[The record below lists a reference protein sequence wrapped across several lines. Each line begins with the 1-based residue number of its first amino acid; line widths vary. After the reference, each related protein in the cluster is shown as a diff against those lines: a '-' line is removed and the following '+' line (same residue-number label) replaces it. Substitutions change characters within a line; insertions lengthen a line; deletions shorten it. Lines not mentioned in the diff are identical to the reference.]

1 MDRKALFDAV
11 RPHAPGGKLKP
22 DWVPMIDALA
32 DAMGLPRATDA
43 PGDPDP
49 ELIAALKKDEGLRLK
64 AYPDPLSPRAK
75 TGKGSGAP
83 WTIGYGRARGI
94 QEGQVITE
102 ATAEAWLIEDAREH
116 NRVIHAALPWLRRID
131 PVRRRVIENMHFN
144 MGWDDPKT
152 PQREG
157 LSGFV
162 NTLAHVEA
170 GRYAQAA
177 AGMRASLWAKQVKG
191 RAERLARE
199 METGRAAQ

>member
-1 MDRKALFDAV
+1 MSRAALADAV
-11 RPHAPGGKLKP
+11 RAHAPGGRIKP
-22 DWVPMIDALA
+22 EWVPLIDALA
-32 DAMGLPRATDA
+32 DAMGLPPAADA

-49 ELIAALKKDEGLRLK
+49 ELIAALKVDEGLRLK

-94 QEGQVITE
+94 QEGQTITA

-116 NRVIHAALPWLRRID
+116 NAVIHAALPWLRRLD

-144 MGWDDPKT
+144 MGWDNPKT
-152 PQREG
+152 PALEG

-162 NTLAHVEA
+162 NTLAHVRS

-177 AGMRASLWAKQVKG
+177 AGMRASLWAKQVG
-191 RAERLARE
+191 RRATRLALE
-199 METGRAAQ
+199 MELGRVS